1 MPPKQQQQKH
11 REEQQEGE
19 HTISSERKQ
28 ELKDMLIEHGLEH
41 SLVTRDLAFLDRAMA
56 AGWTVPTNHELK
68 QMKENADKT
77 HKYKHLV
84 TYAVRSA
91 REALGEPVK
100 EKGHHEEE

>member
-1 MPPKQQQQKH
+1 MPPKTQQQ
-11 REEQQEGE
+11 EEEQEGE

-28 ELKDMLIEHGLEH
+28 ELKDMLIEHGLDA
-41 SLVTRDLAFLDRAMA
+41 LQTRDLVFLDRAMA
-56 AGWTVPTNHELK
+56 AGWTMPSNQELK
-68 QMKENADKT
+68 QMKDNADKK

-84 TYAVRSA
+84 TYAVHSA